1 MMKKIFGSR
10 GGFFIGTLAAILLFP
25 AILMLNLPEGF
36 GLGFR
41 YQFLPIFVSSLAVFY
56 FSRNASGRLPEVLIL
71 GFSLS
76 VFSVVLSGFLRGGVS
91 ELNNIGGLLPFG
103 DANQYFQSAVQL
115 IHGER
120 FGSTNGRPLFPGY
133 LATILALASGNLRVS
148 LGVTVFASAV
158 ACFFAVREVRR
169 SHGWLPGML
178 VFVLLFQFYRRFAG
192 ETLTENLGFPMG
204 AIGFA
209 MIWNS
214 VREKRLAVFL
224 SGLFCLTLALNARAG
239 AFFVLPALVMWGMY
253 RFGQRALPA
262 GTAVVAL
269 AFACNFLLA
278 KTLLPKQEP
287 MFSNYSV
294 TLYGVLNDGDWT
306 KVYKDHPEIHKLNTV
321 DRNWEVY
328 RLAMES
334 IMSDPSKLVKG
345 SVRAWVRSRFF
356 SYVIPLYPEQT
367 RIRNEFEKVGYSGV
381 WKIFSRWPY
390 GVVNLAFQKIYYLLV
405 NILFVLGALWC
416 IFRRKDPYCSMIIWA
431 GLGIIVSVPF
441 IPPWDADDM
450 RIYAAT
456 IPLLAAVP
464 AVVLGGGVNHEKTQS
479 HLPVGNDALLQ
490 WFGWGFAVFCVVGP
504 LLTKNIFTYEH
515 PAGKTSC
522 PEGTSPYFVNAF
534 PGSYVF
540 LSKEEGQAA
549 GSAGV
554 NVSVDDFKKRLSI
567 FRMIYQTEA
576 SALESLGGGKII
588 AIGGKMAKDSGS
600 YLVFEP
606 EEFEKIRGFSLAC
619 AARVG
624 SKSRFTELKSVH
636 IPK

>member
-1 MMKKIFGSR
+1 
-10 GGFFIGTLAAILLFP
+10 
-25 AILMLNLPEGF
+25 
-36 GLGFR
+36 
-41 YQFLPIFVSSLAVFY
+41 
-56 FSRNASGRLPEVLIL
+56 
-71 GFSLS
+71 
-76 VFSVVLSGFLRGGVS
+76 
-91 ELNNIGGLLPFG
+91 
-103 DANQYFQSAVQL
+103 
-115 IHGER
+115 
-120 FGSTNGRPLFPGY
+120 
-133 LATILALASGNLRVS
+133 
-148 LGVTVFASAV
+148 
-158 ACFFAVREVRR
+158 
-169 SHGWLPGML
+169 
-178 VFVLLFQFYRRFAG
+178 
-192 ETLTENLGFPMG
+192 
-204 AIGFA
+204 
-209 MIWNS
+209 
-214 VREKRLAVFL
+214 
-224 SGLFCLTLALNARAG
+224 
-239 AFFVLPALVMWGMY
+239 
-253 RFGQRALPA
+253 
-262 GTAVVAL
+262 
-269 AFACNFLLA
+269 
-278 KTLLPKQEP
+278 
-287 MFSNYSV
+287 
-294 TLYGVLNDGDWT
+294 
-306 KVYKDHPEIHKLNTV
+306 
-321 DRNWEVY
+321 
-328 RLAMES
+328 
-334 IMSDPSKLVKG
+334 
-345 SVRAWVRSRFF
+345 
-356 SYVIPLYPEQT
+356 
-367 RIRNEFEKVGYSGV
+367 VGYSGV